1 MGELSSPQLHYSKT
15 MKPFKTIDKLW
26 EEARAA
32 FIFDAQLREELLVM
46 VVESKCRGAELTPDA
61 ARGVVNALLAMGNNY
76 AYHACDKLKLEYMH
90 YDALDLVENIFDD
103 LRNEARKIAAVLAAG
118 ERARHV

>member
-1 MGELSSPQLHYSKT
+1 

-76 AYHACDKLKLEYMH
+76 AYHACDKLKPEYMH

-103 LRNEARKIAAVLAAG
+103 IRNEARKIAAVLAAG

>member
-1 MGELSSPQLHYSKT
+1 MGCNDGVWLS
-15 MKPFKTIDKLW
+15 D
-26 EEARAA
+26 
-32 FIFDAQLREELLVM
+32 
-46 VVESKCRGAELTPDA
+46 
-61 ARGVVNALLAMGNNY
+61 Y
-76 AYHACDKLKLEYMH
+76 AYHACDKLKPEYMH